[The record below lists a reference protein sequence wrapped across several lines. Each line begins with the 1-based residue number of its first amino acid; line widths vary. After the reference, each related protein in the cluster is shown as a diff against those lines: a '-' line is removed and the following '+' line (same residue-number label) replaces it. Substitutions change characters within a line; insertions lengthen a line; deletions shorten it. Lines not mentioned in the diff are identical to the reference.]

1 MQTKLGSITEVLINI
16 ITGFVFSFLI
26 WAFVIQPLWGI
37 NLSINDSLA
46 ITGIGV
52 FTISSIM
59 RSYAWRRFFNRIE
72 YK

>member
-16 ITGFVFSFLI
+16 ATGFIFSFLI
-26 WAFVIQPLWGI
+26 WAFVIQPMWGI

-46 ITGIGV
+46 ITAI
-52 FTISSIM
+52 FTVSSIM
-59 RSYAWRRFFNRIE
+59 RSYAWRRFFNNME

>member
-46 ITGIGV
+46 ITGV